1 MGPQPRHC
9 PADGTASRTGDWM
22 KPFLAWLSWQVIRLI
37 GSTQRFTIDDRAS
50 ILDRPDRT
58 PVVMA
63 FWHNRV
69 ALMAYISR
77 RYCPDRTLLTFI
89 SRSRDGQF
97 ITDVAARFNIKAVRG
112 SSSRHGSSAMLAAI
126 RAARDPKTDLVITPD
141 GPRGPRYEIQP
152 GVIGLA
158 QATGRPIVAVTY
170 HLKWKLEL
178 KSWDRFQVP
187 LPFSRCHLKTSEPIY
202 VPAEATEDE
211 LAVIKA
217 QITSALG
224 GD

>member
-1 MGPQPRHC
+1 
-9 PADGTASRTGDWM
+9 M
-22 KPFLAWLSWQVIRLI
+22 KTFLAWLSWQVIRLI
-37 GSTQRFTIDDRAS
+37 GSTLRFTIDDHAL
-50 ILDRPDRT
+50 ILDRAERT

-97 ITDVAARFNIKAVRG
+97 IADVAARFNIKAVRG
-112 SSSRHGSSAMLAAI
+112 SSSRHGSSAMLTAI
-126 RAARDPKTDLVITPD
+126 RASRDPKTDLVITPD

-158 QATGRPIVAVTY
+158 QATGRPIVAITY

-178 KSWDRFQVP
+178 NSWDRFQLP
-187 LPFSRCHLKTSEPIY
+187 LPFCGCHLITSEPIY

-211 LAVIKA
+211 LAVIKSQVEA
-217 QITSALG
+217 ALG

>member
-1 MGPQPRHC
+1 
-9 PADGTASRTGDWM
+9 M
-22 KPFLAWLSWQVIRLI
+22 KRFLAWLSWQVIRLI
-37 GSTQRFTIDDRAS
+37 GSTLRFTLDDRGG
-50 ILDRPDRT
+50 ILDQPNHA
-58 PVVMA
+58 PVVIA

-112 SSSRHGSSAMLAAI
+112 SSSRHGRSAMLAAI
-126 RAARDPKTDLVITPD
+126 RASRDPKTDLVITPD

-152 GVIGLA
+152 GIIGLA
-158 QATGRPIVAVTY
+158 QTTGRPIVAVNYDLT
-170 HLKWKLEL
+170 WKLEL
-178 KSWDRFQVP
+178 NSWDRFHLP
-187 LPFSRCHLKTSEPIY
+187 LPFSCCRVMTSDLIY
-202 VPAEATEDE
+202 VPAEATEEE
-211 LAVIKA
+211 LAAIKLRVK
-217 QITSALG
+217 SALG